1 MGSIQTNFSVTSGIK
16 HSSLPSSGKTINKKS
31 LSNYS
36 VNNEIIQFGYQ
47 IRTDTKLNLS
57 DQNAIFHFNQLSKED
72 KASLFYNDTPISE
85 LSAEKANELISGDGY
100 FGADKTSQRIIDFVI
115 KGAGE
120 DIDRLRAGRE
130 GILKGFAEAEKAWG
144 GKLPDISYETL
155 AKSLDSIDEKIR
167 EYGGSA
173 VDLIT

>member
-1 MGSIQTNFSVTSGIK
+1 MSSIQTNFSVTSGIK
-16 HSSLPSSGKTINKKS
+16 HISLQSSGKTINKKN

-47 IRTDTKLNLS
+47 IRTETELNLS
-57 DQNAIFHFNQLSKED
+57 DQNAIYHFNQLSKED
-72 KASLFYNDTPISE
+72 KASLVYNGKPISE
-85 LSAEKANELISGDGY
+85 LSSEKANELISGDGY
-100 FGADKTSQRIIDFVI
+100 FGVGKTSQRIIDFVI
-115 KGAGE
+115 TGAGD

-130 GILKGFAEAEKAWG
+130 GVLKGFAEAEKAWG

-167 EYGGSA
+167 EFGGSA
-173 VDLIT
+173 VDVIT

>member
-1 MGSIQTNFSVTSGIK
+1 MGSIHTNLSVTSGVK
-16 HSSLPSSGKTINKKS
+16 YNSLQSSSKAINKKS

-36 VNNEIIQFGYQ
+36 VNNKIIQLGYQ
-47 IRTDTKLNLS
+47 IRTETKLNLR
-57 DQNAIFHFNQLSKED
+57 DQNAIFHFNQLSKDD
-72 KASLFYNDTPISE
+72 KASLVYNGTPISE

-100 FGADKTSQRIIDFVI
+100 FGVDKTSQRIIDFVI

-130 GILKGFAEAEKAWG
+130 GILKGFAEAEKVWG

-155 AKSLDSIDEKIR
+155 AKSLDSIDEKLR
-167 EYGGSA
+167 ENGASV
-173 VDLIT
+173 VDLLT